1 MKEIVSG
8 VYMLGGPLGAGV
20 LSTNIYILADDDITV
35 VDTGYSG
42 RTKQVLNA
50 VRRLGYAPS
59 DVKRII
65 ITHHH
70 PDHVGS
76 LPGLRDATGADVI
89 AHPLDVPYID
99 GRLRQPVTESMGW
112 RRALLEL
119 SGKFWR
125 IAPVTVTATVDEG
138 DELPGGIRILHTPGH
153 TQGSICIY
161 IESKRLVIAG
171 DLLVNRFG
179 LKLPSRPFTVD
190 MYREVRSLQKLAEM
204 EFDVVCFG
212 HGRPLVKNAHAS
224 VADFARRVNARFA

>member
-8 VYMLGGPLGAGV
+8 VYMLCGLLGAGI
-20 LSTNIYILADDDITV
+20 LSTNIYILAKNDITV
-35 VDTGYSG
+35 VDTGYTG

-50 VRRLGYAPS
+50 VRRLGYMPS

-76 LPGLRDATGADVI
+76 LSELRDATGADVI

-99 GRLRQPVTESMGW
+99 GRLRQPRTENMGW
-112 RRALLEL
+112 RSALLEL
-119 SGKFWR
+119 SEKLWR
-125 IAPVTVTATVDEG
+125 ITPVTVTATVDDG
-138 DELPGGIRILHTPGH
+138 DELPGGIRICHTPGH

-161 IESKRLVIAG
+161 MESKRLVIAG

-179 LKLPSRPFTVD
+179 LRLPSRAFTVD
-190 MYREVRSLQKLAEM
+190 MYREAISLQKLAEM
-204 EFDVVCFG
+204 EFDIVCFG
-212 HGRPLVKNAHAS
+212 HGRPLMKNAHAS
-224 VADFARRVNARFA
+224 VADFARTVNARFT